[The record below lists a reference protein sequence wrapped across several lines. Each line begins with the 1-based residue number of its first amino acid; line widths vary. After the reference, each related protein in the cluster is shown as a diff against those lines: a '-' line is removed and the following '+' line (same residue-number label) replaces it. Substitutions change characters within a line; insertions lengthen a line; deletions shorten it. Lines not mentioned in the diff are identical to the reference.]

1 MIHVDEKHWKLILSI
16 LNKYPYTFYA
26 FGSRVKGEQ
35 QKFSDLDICYMEPI
49 PLNILS
55 EIRNDL
61 DESDLPFRVDLIDY
75 LRASKDFKN
84 LIKNDLLKI
93 K

>member
-1 MIHVDEKHWKLILSI
+1 MIHIDVKHWNIILEI
-16 LNKYPYTFYA
+16 LGKYPYKFYA

-49 PLNILS
+49 SLTTLN
-55 EIRNDL
+55 EIRNEF

-75 LRASKDFKN
+75 LAASDDFKN
-84 LIKNDLLKI
+84 LIKNDLVMI